1 MVLAN
6 RKLQVL
12 TRKHSAFELGKH
24 VHHHFEFLQN
34 DHINF
39 PNEIKSFTIRRNL
52 LINIIENLDEET
64 KLNNLRAHYY
74 FTKIPERRNTYP
86 LQENVYKFCTII
98 YSVTVFSTKSN
109 YIFSQLCI

>member
-52 LINIIENLDEET
+52 LINII
-64 KLNNLRAHYY
+64 
-74 FTKIPERRNTYP
+74 
-86 LQENVYKFCTII
+86 
-98 YSVTVFSTKSN
+98 
-109 YIFSQLCI
+109 